1 MLQAKCIIM
10 IGSPSKAVL
19 NSQDTT
25 SRVRRTRTHADA
37 QLHNWHCSF
46 KLFLEMAR
54 GQISRCFGGAK
65 RAVCFFR
72 RISVWREWWS
82 YKHMCNL
89 YESIF
94 DTFET
99 RTLKVMREFGVFGC
113 IWYILLQA
121 IFVAILAAAAGDSW
135 RCCAFLAFIALP
147 SKSSWTVLASSL
159 AVLVNS
165 LIFFPPAQTQCVRI
179 SIEK

>member
-65 RAVCFFR
+65 RAVCFSAEFQFEGNDDPTN
-72 RISVWREWWS
+72 ICVIC
-82 YKHMCNL
+82 MNL
-89 YESIF
+89 YLIH
-94 DTFET
+94 
-99 RTLKVMREFGVFGC
+99 LKLGH
-113 IWYILLQA
+113 
-121 IFVAILAAAAGDSW
+121 
-135 RCCAFLAFIALP
+135 
-147 SKSSWTVLASSL
+147 
-159 AVLVNS
+159 
-165 LIFFPPAQTQCVRI
+165 
-179 SIEK
+179 